1 MRARIA
7 LILSLIFTS
16 VSALSIMAGAGMA
29 DEHPTYGWETCE
41 EGWTVGDEGMAPT
54 GLAEWTRGEPGQDSD
69 ISFQTGQYS
78 QLQEAT
84 LTSPPY
90 SFEGGELTV
99 DFAIAHDV
107 EPAGDE
113 TIFDHVAV
121 EWSVDEGDWTVEAQY
136 AGQNE
141 GYPEFI
147 EESITIEPPA
157 GELLIRFR
165 LHSDELLSS
174 VEEGYEG
181 AFVDNVTIPL
191 SRPEGT
197 GCEEEADP
205 SASPTD
211 GEPSPD
217 PTDDDDDDD
226 DGDGGSDCTITGT
239 RYGDHIDGTDG
250 DDVICARGGNDV
262 IRGLGGNDVIR
273 GGRGDDVLRGGPGDD
288 TIRGGRGDDKIR
300 GGSGEDTCKGG
311 KGNDKLRGC
320 E

>member
-7 LILSLIFTS
+7 LILSLIFAS
-16 VSALSIMAGAGMA
+16 VSALSIVAGAGMA

-41 EGWTVGDEGMAPT
+41 EGWTVGDEGTAPA
-54 GLAEWTRGEPGQDSD
+54 GLAEWTRGEPGQDSE

-78 QLQEAT
+78 ELQDPT
-84 LTSPPY
+84 LTSPTYPW
-90 SFEGGELTV
+90 EGGELTV

-107 EPAGDE
+107 EPADGED
-113 TIFDHVAV
+113 IFDHVAF

-136 AGQNE
+136 PGQNE

-147 EESITIEPPA
+147 EESITFEPPA

-165 LHSDELLSS
+165 LHSDDLFSS
-174 VEEGYEG
+174 VTEGYEG
-181 AFVDNVTIPL
+181 AFVDNVTIPEP
-191 SRPEGT
+191 RPEGT
-197 GCEEEADP
+197 GCEEEGDP
-205 SASPTD
+205 SASPTN

-217 PTDDDDDDD
+217 PTDDDEDD
-226 DGDGGSDCTITGT
+226 DGDCTITGT
-239 RYGDHIDGTDG
+239 RYGDHIDGTEE

-262 IRGLGGNDVIR
+262 IKGLGGNDVIR

-288 TIRGGRGDDKIR
+288 TIRGGRGNDKIR
-300 GGSGEDTCKGG
+300 GGSGDDTCKGG
-311 KGNDKLRGC
+311 KGSDKLRGC